1 MNRVQREKAGWRFT
15 KGKWRWGRNRRAPAT
30 APADNE
36 SHREA
41 GDMERGPD
49 PPPELAAEPAPKE
62 TEDEN

>member
-15 KGKWRWGRNRRAPAT
+15 KGEWRRPRNRRAPAT

-41 GDMERGPD
+41 GDTERGPGARI
-49 PPPELAAEPAPKE
+49 EFAAEPAREE
-62 TEDEN
+62 TKDEN